1 MNRNTQW
8 IALERAEGIGSAS
21 ISEIYETLTSLS
33 LNINDLFS
41 LSEREIREEFSFKES
56 IIKGIISAIKISDE
70 IEDDCAD
77 MEEVGIKPLFV
88 FNKDYPEILKQR
100 LGNSAP
106 PVLYLMGSPMI
117 LNETL
122 AAVLAHSE
130 TSEKGSMII
139 FKGAKILSSHSI
151 TTVGNMSKGGGSI
164 LHRSTIEAGG
174 KTIGILPCGFF
185 TYTMTEKIQSI
196 YNPDNFLIISPFYLK
211 EEFNIYRAIERNKLI
226 CALSKA
232 VFIVESPAKDE
243 GGIFEA
249 AKSAQK
255 MHIPLFTAEYAEY
268 SEPSMGNPV
277 LIKEYGAQPVR
288 GRKDENGVSPNL
300 DAYIAKIKFN

>member
-21 ISEIYETLTSLS
+21 IIEIHETLSSLS
-33 LNINDLFS
+33 LNIEDLFS
-41 LSEREIREEFSFKES
+41 LSEIEIREEFSFKET
-56 IIKGIISAIKISDE
+56 IIKGIISAKKISEE

-77 MEEVGIKPLFV
+77 MEEVGIKPVFLFS
-88 FNKDYPEILKQR
+88 KDYPEVLRLR
-100 LGNSAP
+100 LGNTVP
-106 PVLYLMGSPMI
+106 PVLYLMGSPSI
-117 LNETL
+117 LKESL

-139 FKGAKILSSHSI
+139 FKGAKELTSHSI
-151 TTVGNMSKGGGSI
+151 ATVGNMSKGGGSI
-164 LHRSTIEAGG
+164 LHRSSIEAGG

-185 TYTMTEKIQSI
+185 TYTMTDKIKSI
-196 YNPDNFLIISPFYLK
+196 YNPDNFLIISPFYLR

-232 VFIVESPAKDE
+232 VFIVESPSKDE

-268 SEPSMGNPV
+268 TEPSMGNPT
-277 LIKEYGAQPVR
+277 LLKEYGAQPVR
-288 GRKDENGVSPNL
+288 GRKDEGGLSPNL
-300 DAYIAKIKFN
+300 DAFIAKIKFN

>member
-21 ISEIYETLTSLS
+21 IIEIYETLSSLS
-33 LNINDLFS
+33 LNIEDLFS
-41 LSEREIREEFSFKES
+41 LSEKEIREEFTFKES
-56 IIKGIISAIKISDE
+56 IIKGILAAIRISDE

-77 MEEVGIKPLFV
+77 MEEIGVKPLFV
-88 FNKDYPEILKQR
+88 FSKDYPEILKSR
-100 LGNSAP
+100 LGNALP
-106 PVLYLMGSPMI
+106 PVLYLMGSSSI
-117 LNETL
+117 LNDPL

-130 TSEKGSMII
+130 TSEKGSMIV
-139 FKGAKILSSHSI
+139 FKGAKELSSHSI
-151 TTVGNMSKGGGSI
+151 TTVGNMSKGGGTV

-196 YNPDNFLIISPFYLK
+196 YNPENFLIISPFYLK
-211 EEFNIYRAIERNKLI
+211 EEFNIFRAIERNKLI

-268 SEPSMGNPV
+268 TEPSMGNPT
-277 LIKEYGAQPVR
+277 LLKEYGAQPIR
-288 GRKDENGVSPNL
+288 GRKEETGISPNL
-300 DAYIAKIKFN
+300 DAFIAKVKFN